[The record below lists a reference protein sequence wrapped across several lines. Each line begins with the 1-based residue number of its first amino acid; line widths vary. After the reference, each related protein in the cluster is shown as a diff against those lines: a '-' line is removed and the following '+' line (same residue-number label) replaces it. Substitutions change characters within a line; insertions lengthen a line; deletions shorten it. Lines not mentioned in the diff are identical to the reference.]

1 MSERLTDWD
10 VAQIATFGN
19 KESPEYKLAIEVQ
32 RLRRKL
38 TVALEALERINAIDT
53 LIQREEGKGRH
64 IEAWAVDVDDIR
76 SAAAACD
83 EIRKRPGNRVLC
95 PLCEDSHRR
104 DRPKIVDV
112 EGRVWHW
119 NCAVKSLAELHPDH
133 PVESPTDL

>member
-83 EIRKRPGNRVLC
+83 EIRK
-95 PLCEDSHRR
+95 
-104 DRPKIVDV
+104 
-112 EGRVWHW
+112 
-119 NCAVKSLAELHPDH
+119 
-133 PVESPTDL
+133 